1 MFSPTRRLNHSLPKV
16 KNMLDV
22 CVVGAGGV
30 GTIAAYVL
38 ENSRRARVTAILRSN
53 YTLVKERGFDIDSI
67 DHGKVSNWKPHN
79 GRSPR
84 KGTSSQRVPLTQL
97 TLNLFL
103 LTVVPS
109 FTAAAA
115 DKKTYDFIVITT
127 KALPDL
133 TSSIIRELEPLITP
147 GRTSL
152 ALLQNGLAIEEPFAT
167 AFPNIPI
174 FSSVSMI
181 GSRLTNSTSVLH
193 QYPDVSNIGAHYHH
207 VDETFTRATQHNA
220 AALYVDVYNAGLAD
234 ARSKTNARCL
244 LVEDIVGAR
253 WAKLLWNASFNTLC
267 TVLRMPVGELLS
279 GPGRNTL
286 LEPAMRE
293 IAAVATAAGYED
305 AVSEDMI
312 QNKLHDSAPTS
323 TFRPSM
329 LVDLENGRPLE
340 LEVILGAPLRVA
352 LEKGISTPVL
362 TQVYEL
368 LKQLQ
373 WKLT

>member
-30 GTIAAYVL
+30 GTIAAYTL
-38 ENSRRARVTAILRSN
+38 ENSQRARVTAILRSN
-53 YTLVKERGFDIDSI
+53 YALVKERGFDIDST
-67 DHGKVSNWKPHN
+67 DHGKIKNWRPHN
-79 GRSPR
+79 VV
-84 KGTSSQRVPLTQL
+84 SS
-97 TLNLFL
+97 FA
-103 LTVVPS
+103 S
-109 FTAAAA
+109 AAAN
-115 DKKTYDFIVITT
+115 KKSYDFIVITT

-133 TSSIIRELEPLITP
+133 TSSIITELKPLITP
-147 GRTSL
+147 GKTSL
-152 ALLQNGLAIEEPFAT
+152 ALLQNGLAIEAPFAT
-167 AFPNIPI
+167 AFPNTPI
-174 FSSVSMI
+174 FSSVSMV
-181 GSRLTNSTSVLH
+181 GSRLTNSTSVF
-193 QYPDVSNIGAHYHH
+193 QQKADVSNIGAHFHH
-207 VDETFTRATQHNA
+207 VDDTFTRARQHNA
-220 AALYVDVYNAGLAD
+220 AALYVDVYNAGLAN
-234 ARSKTNARCL
+234 AKLKTDARCL

-267 TVLRMPVGELLS
+267 TVLRISVGELLS

-293 IAAVATAAGYED
+293 IAAVATAAGYGD

-312 QNKLHDSAPTS
+312 QNKLHDSPPTS
-323 TFRPSM
+323 TLRPSM
-329 LVDLENGRPLE
+329 LVDLENERPLE

-352 LEKGISTPVL
+352 LEKGVKTPVL

-368 LKQLQ
+368 LKQVQ

>member
-1 MFSPTRRLNHSLPKV
+1 MLN
-16 KNMLDV
+16 V

-38 ENSRRARVTAILRSN
+38 EKSQRARVTAILRSN
-53 YTLVKERGFDIDSI
+53 YALVKERGFDIDSI
-67 DHGKVSNWKPHN
+67 DHGKVTNWRPHN
-79 GRSPR
+79 VV
-84 KGTSSQRVPLTQL
+84 SS
-97 TLNLFL
+97 FA
-103 LTVVPS
+103 S
-109 FTAAAA
+109 AAA
-115 DKKTYDFIVITT
+115 DRKSYDFVVITT

-133 TSSIIRELEPLITP
+133 TSSIIKELKPLITP
-147 GRTSL
+147 GKTSI
-152 ALLQNGLAIEEPFAT
+152 ALLQNGLAIEAPFAA
-167 AFPNIPI
+167 AFPNTPI
-174 FSSVSMI
+174 FSSVSMV

-193 QYPDVSNIGAHYHH
+193 QYPDVSNMGAHYHH
-207 VDETFTRATQHNA
+207 VDNDTFTRATQHNA

-234 ARSKTNARCL
+234 AKLKTNARCL
-244 LVEDIVGAR
+244 LVQDIVGAR

-267 TVLRMPVGELLS
+267 TVLRIPVGELLS

-293 IAAVATAAGYED
+293 IAAVATAAGYGD
-305 AVSEDMI
+305 AVSEDVI

-352 LEKGISTPVL
+352 LEKGVGTPVL
-362 TQVYEL
+362 THVYEL

-373 WKLT
+373 WKLS